1 MTHFLKPSCIKTVL
15 LRTPF
20 SYGIITFACLSSTA
34 NYDVQVPSCNNFY
47 CALYS
52 RMICWLRIQSMMICL
67 HIFCCSFTRVSSL
80 QSCRVLSTCYS
91 EWRFHWERRMLDRPT
106 KQWEPLQGFLRND
119 NWWRY
124 LGAFCFQVL
133 IFFSVI
139 YRSRFFFFFLMQRR
153 LDDIVKR
160 YWKESS
166 VQLRRFCDFFWSTTT
181 CQLET
186 FGKFMSVE
194 IHLLAIT
201 L

>member
-1 MTHFLKPSCIKTVL
+1 MTHFLKPSGIRTVL

-34 NYDVQVPSCNNFY
+34 NYDVQVPSFNNVY

-67 HIFCCSFTRVSSL
+67 HIFCCSFTRVSFPPEL
-80 QSCRVLSTCYS
+80 QSPVNMLFRMEIPLGKENVGSTHKAMGTPSRLFAKWQLMEVPWC
-91 EWRFHWERRMLDRPT
+91 
-106 KQWEPLQGFLRND
+106 FLFSSVD
-119 NWWRY
+119 
-124 LGAFCFQVL
+124 
-133 IFFSVI
+133 FFS
-139 YRSRFFFFFLMQRR
+139 RLFMEAGFFYFLMQRR

-160 YWKESS
+160 CWKESS
-166 VQLRRFCDFFWSTTT
+166 VQLRGFCDFYWSTTT

-186 FGKFMSVE
+186 FGKFISVE
-194 IHLLAIT
+194 ILLLAIT